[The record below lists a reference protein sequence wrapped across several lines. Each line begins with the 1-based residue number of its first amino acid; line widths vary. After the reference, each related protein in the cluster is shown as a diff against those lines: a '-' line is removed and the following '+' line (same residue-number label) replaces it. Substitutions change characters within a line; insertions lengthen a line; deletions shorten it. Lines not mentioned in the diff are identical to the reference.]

1 MSEDTCV
8 RSLRATGQKSD
19 VKSGLGECK
28 HVEEREGN
36 SPLAL
41 KAVERELEG
50 RCLWCC
56 VAGLFLQFLFLAFP

>member
-8 RSLRATGQKSD
+8 RSLGATGQKSD
-19 VKSGLGECK
+19 VKSGSGECK
-28 HVEEREGN
+28 CVEERGRMEGEGN
-36 SPLAL
+36 RPLAL

-56 VAGLFLQFLFLAFP
+56 VAGLFL